1 MKRILSVIVVCL
13 CMTATVS
20 AQAIRDAAEKPLFT
34 LACLSD
40 IHTERGLITD
50 INNLGLRGS
59 FEMTVKRIFEEE
71 EIDALIFGGDCTS
84 DATIPL
90 ANWQQVRLNI
100 AKKAREAFRTEST
113 PVIYVTGNH
122 DYEVANWDNIP
133 KTYNAADYYSYPMKE
148 DIGELTAAES
158 FYEEA
163 DNGSAGTMSLL
174 AAYHYVINGFD
185 FVILNCGKY
194 EFKSAWDYRYSLE
207 AVQWVDQKLDEI
219 YAEDPDKTVFFA
231 LHIPFGDSNSIREVS
246 KGMVKDEAESTL
258 KAALSKHPNLI
269 MLYGHDHGGDR
280 SYTREKTSQRVTH
293 YDKSGNV
300 IGTYDATHVD
310 GVAYNDMTD
319 PAYAG
324 PSSWL
329 VKNVANERYLGFD
342 EYNLATVATP
352 NVSTFSLVDPTNWG
366 YSVSVSGSGSE
377 SNGNYIYS
385 STDGHYSANAGYKN
399 SYLYEVT
406 QQDDE
411 AIVAHKVQTIEN
423 GKTYI
428 IATVNAKDAS
438 KLYALTGN
446 GVSGKHRL
454 AGLLVTPD
462 ADGTITLDASQ
473 TAALWTISPE
483 EKDAPVYVMSY
494 DGKYLGIDAYNLSTV
509 VSPNTTQIS
518 LIDAD
523 NWGYRLEVNGSGSE
537 VQTNGNFI
545 YSGTDGHYSCNPN
558 YKNSYF
564 YEVTQQN
571 GDAIIA
577 HKVQKPVEGKTY
589 IIATI
594 NYNDNSKLYALTS
607 DGVSGKHRLAGLL
620 VNDVEGTIT
629 IDASKTSALWT
640 ISAEVPQLP
649 WYVMSFD
656 GRYLGF
662 DSYNLAAIATPNTT
676 EINLVDTDKW
686 GYSLKVSGSA
696 SEISGNYIYS
706 STDGHY
712 SGNGSYK
719 NSYFYEVT
727 QQDGEAIV
735 AHKVEQPEA
744 GKTYLIVT
752 VNAKD
757 ASKLYA
763 LTSDGVS
770 GKHRLAGLYVEDVD
784 GVITLDASKT
794 VALWT
799 LSHEASGDVTPAVD
813 ASFFSAFMGSMRYYN
828 NTIDQGDMP
837 VETPNIV
844 QALMVYVY
852 KDRVELH
859 MKNFNKY
866 GNFSGI
872 TVMKNLV
879 PYISYRTVNDVTT
892 GIKGMQVKDS
902 YVERHQVYD
911 LQGRKVGSQLN
922 KGIYVTEDGRKILVK

>member
-1 MKRILSVIVVCL
+1 MKKTLLTILVCL
-13 CMTATVS
+13 FSAVIAN
-20 AQAIRDAAEKPLFT
+20 AQAINPNEKPLFT

-59 FEMTVKRIFEEE
+59 FELTVKRISEEE

-90 ANWQQVRLNI
+90 ANWQKVRQNI
-100 AKKAREAFRTEST
+100 AAKAREAFTTDKT

-133 KTYNAADYYSYPMKE
+133 KPYNAADYYSYPMKQ
-148 DIGELTAAES
+148 DIGELSPDDS
-158 FYEEA
+158 FYEDA
-163 DNGSAGTMSLL
+163 DNGSSGTMSLL

-207 AVQWVDQKLDEI
+207 AVQWVDKKLDEI

-246 KGMVKDEAESTL
+246 KGMVKDDAEATL

-300 IGTYDATHVD
+300 IATYDANHVD
-310 GVAYNDMTD
+310 GVTSNDLND
-319 PAYAG
+319 PAYIG
-324 PSSWL
+324 PSTWV
-329 VKNVANERYLGFD
+329 VKNVSNGRYLGFD
-342 EYNLATVATP
+342 EYNLATVETP
-352 NVSTFSLVDPTNWG
+352 NLSKFSLVDPQNWG
-366 YSVSVSGSGSE
+366 YSVSVTGSGSE
-377 SNGNYIYS
+377 ANGNYIYS

-399 SYLYEVT
+399 SYIYEVT
-406 QQDDE
+406 QQNAE
-411 AIVAHKVQTIEN
+411 GIVAHKVQTLEN

-438 KLYALTGN
+438 KLYALTGD
-446 GVSGKHRL
+446 GVTGKHRL
-454 AGLLVTPD
+454 AGLLVNPD
-462 ADGTITLDASQ
+462 ANGTITLEASQ

-483 EKDAPVYVMSY
+483 EKFEPVYIMSF
-494 DGKYLGIDAYNLSTV
+494 DGRYLGFDDYNLAAIDT
-509 VSPNTTQIS
+509 PNTTQIK
-518 LIDAD
+518 LIDSS
-523 NWGYRLEVNGSGSE
+523 NWGYSLSVNGSGSE
-537 VQTNGNFI
+537 ISGNYI
-545 YSGTDGHYSCNPN
+545 YSSTDGHYSGNGS

-571 GDAIIA
+571 AEDIVA
-577 HKVQKPVEGKTY
+577 HKVQKPEEGKTY
-589 IIATI
+589 LIVTVNAK
-594 NYNDNSKLYALTS
+594 DASKLYALTS
-607 DGVSGKHRLAGLL
+607 DGVAGKHRLAGLY
-620 VNDVEGTIT
+620 VEDVEGTVT
-629 IDASKTSALWT
+629 IDASKTVALWT

-649 WYVMSFD
+649 WYVISAD

-676 EINLVDTDKW
+676 EINLIDADKW
-686 GYSLKVSGSA
+686 GYSLKVDGTA

-727 QQDGEAIV
+727 QRNGEAIV
-735 AHKVEQPEA
+735 ANKVEQPEE

-770 GKHRLAGLYVEDVD
+770 GKHRLAGLFVEDVD

-799 LSHEASGDVTPAVD
+799 LSHEAAADVTPAED

-828 NTIDQGDMP
+828 NTIDPGDMP
-837 VETPNIV
+837 VGTPNIV
-844 QALMVYVY
+844 QALMIYVY

-859 MKNFNKY
+859 MKNYNKY
-866 GNFSGI
+866 GNISGI

-879 PYISYRTVNDVTT
+879 PYISYRKVNEVAT

-911 LQGRKVGSQLN
+911 LQGRKVGSRLN
-922 KGIYVTEDGRKILVK
+922 KGLYVTENGRKILVK